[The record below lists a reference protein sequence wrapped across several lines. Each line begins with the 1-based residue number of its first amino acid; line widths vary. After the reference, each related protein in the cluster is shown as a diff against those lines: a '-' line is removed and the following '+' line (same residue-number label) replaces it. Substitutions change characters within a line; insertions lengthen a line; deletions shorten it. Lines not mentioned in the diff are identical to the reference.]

1 MYPLAADYI
10 QIAPGTDYFVSPT
23 SLFIVVIFAGL
34 FAVGLHRYKN
44 NLPPRGLEEYEIFIV
59 YSRHVENIVLM
70 TNCGLGEKVI
80 MFSYDDIQKFNET
93 EVKLYKFIVDN
104 GDKIPYMTIRELA
117 DKVHVSTSTILRFC
131 NKMNYDGYSEFKKGL
146 NKYLYQIQEMPPQ
159 NDLSELLHYFHR
171 TNTNSFEQKI
181 EQGTELIRIAERV
194 ILGQGSSGTLA
205 RYGARYFSNLGKFSI
220 GLEDPYYPITKDMLR
235 NTVVIA
241 LSVTGETKE
250 VVDLLNRFKTS
261 RCNILSITNQSN
273 STIAQIS
280 DWNISY
286 NMEMISVNGGYNATS
301 QVPVL
306 FLIETLARRL

>member
-1 MYPLAADYI
+1 M
-10 QIAPGTDYFVSPT
+10 
-23 SLFIVVIFAGL
+23 
-34 FAVGLHRYKN
+34 
-44 NLPPRGLEEYEIFIV
+44 
-59 YSRHVENIVLM
+59 
-70 TNCGLGEKVI
+70 

-93 EVKLYKFIVDN
+93 EVRLYKYIVDN

-117 DKVHVSTSTILRFC
+117 DKTNMSTSSILRFC
-131 NKMNYDGYSEFKKGL
+131 HKTNYDGYNEFKKGL
-146 NKYLYQIQEMPPQ
+146 TKYLFQIQERPPQ

-171 TNTNSFEQKI
+171 TNTNSFEQKL
-181 EQGTELIRIAERV
+181 EQGTEFIRKAERV
-194 ILGQGSSGTLA
+194 IFVGQGSSGTLA
-205 RYGARYFSNLGKFSI
+205 RYGARFFSNLGKFSI

-250 VVDLLNRFKTS
+250 VVDLLNRFKIS
-261 RCNILSITNQSN
+261 NCNILSITNQSN
-273 STIAQIS
+273 STIAKIS

-286 NMEMISVNGGYNATS
+286 NMDMLRTNGGYNATT